1 MDQQLGDKDMFA
13 KAWEEETDSARLR
26 QLSKER
32 IASLEADKFVTA
44 PGQILSRLESW
55 SPWKKA
61 ADVALFASLP
71 GEVPTELLLKTLW
84 QRKTQ
89 VWLPWIGPEGIME
102 MAAVAGP
109 EDLVTGRFGIREP
122 RPELHISVEV
132 PPGIL
137 VLTPGLVFDRH
148 GGRIGKGKGFYDRWL
163 ARRPKVLAAGLC
175 FDVQVYPGQLLCKPH
190 DWPMAHLVTE
200 CRLESFPPS
209 DKNESF
215 RAPTRD
221 LNSSHTSL

>member
-1 MDQQLGDKDMFA
+1 MYRPSGDEDMPA
-13 KAWEEETDSARLR
+13 KAWEEETDPAHLR
-26 QLSKER
+26 QLSKKR
-32 IASLEADKFVTA
+32 IAALEADKLAAV
-44 PGQILSRLESW
+44 PGQILSQLESW
-55 SPWKKA
+55 GPWREA
-61 ADVALFASLP
+61 VEVALFAALP
-71 GEVPTELLLKTLW
+71 GEVPTGLLLETLW
-84 QRKTQ
+84 QRGTR

-122 RPELHISVEV
+122 RPELRVPAEV

-137 VLTPGLVFDRH
+137 VLAPGLVFDRH

-163 ARRPKVLAAGLC
+163 ARHPKALTVGLC

-200 CRLESFPPS
+200 YRLESF
-209 DKNESF
+209 F
-215 RAPTRD
+215 
-221 LNSSHTSL
+221 L

>member
-1 MDQQLGDKDMFA
+1 MRQQSSDEEWPA
-13 KAWEEETDSARLR
+13 KAWEDETDPARLR
-26 QLSKER
+26 QLSKKR
-32 IASLEADKFVTA
+32 IAALDGDKIAAT
-44 PGQILSRLESW
+44 PGQILSRLEGW
-55 SPWKKA
+55 EPWQKV

-71 GEVPTELLLKTLW
+71 GEVPTELLLETLW

-109 EDLVTGRFGIREP
+109 EDLVAGRFGIREP
-122 RPELHISVEV
+122 RPELRIHVEV

-163 ARRPKVLAAGLC
+163 ARHPKVLAVGLC

-200 CRLESFPPS
+200 CRLESFARS
-209 DKNESF
+209 
-215 RAPTRD
+215 
-221 LNSSHTSL
+221 